1 VVHWYVLAIGQV
13 AFTIRQWLRERLN
26 REKKMFGRKKKQQ
39 AQSKTGTPEKQSQ
52 LAVVKDAYKLVKKN
66 SPLAI
71 IWCLLVF
78 VLIITFG
85 VIIGNNLGH
94 PIYAGFLS
102 LPLGFLAAFFLFT
115 RYANT
120 AAFSSIEGQIGAG
133 ASVLMSI
140 RRGFVTTPAVNVN
153 RDQDMVHRVSG
164 KAGIILVGEGGF
176 GVKSLMQDER
186 RKMERFL
193 SGVPVTEVIVGD
205 GSGQVSIRKLQ
216 KHLKKLPKKLS
227 TVQLREV
234 RARLKSVGGL
244 NIPMPKGPMP
254 TNVRMPRR

>member
-1 VVHWYVLAIGQV
+1 
-13 AFTIRQWLRERLN
+13 
-26 REKKMFGRKKKQQ
+26 MFGRKKKKEEQ
-39 AQSKTGTPEKQSQ
+39 AKTGTAKKQSQ
-52 LAVVKDAYKLVKKN
+52 LAVVKDAYRLVKKD
-66 SPLAI
+66 SPLAVF
-71 IWCLLVF
+71 WCLLVF
-78 VLIITFG
+78 VLILTFG
-85 VIIGNNLGH
+85 IIIGYNLDH

-102 LPLGFLAAFFLFT
+102 LPLAFLAAFFLFT

-140 RRGFVTTPAVNVN
+140 RRGFLTTPAVNVN
-153 RDQDMVHRVSG
+153 RNQDMVHRVSG

-205 GSGQVSIRKLQ
+205 GEGQVSIRKLQ

-234 RARLKSVGGL
+234 RARVKSVGGL
-244 NIPMPKGPMP
+244 NLPMPKGPMP
-254 TNVRMPRR
+254 TNIRMPRR

>member
-1 VVHWYVLAIGQV
+1 
-13 AFTIRQWLRERLN
+13 
-26 REKKMFGRKKKQQ
+26 MFGRKKKQQ
-39 AQSKTGTPEKQSQ
+39 ETTVKGAVPEKKQSQ
-52 LAVVKDAYKLVKKN
+52 LAVVKDAYKLVKKD
-66 SPLAI
+66 SPFAI

-78 VLIITFG
+78 ALILVFG

-102 LPLGFLAAFFLFT
+102 LPLAFLAGFFLFT
-115 RYANT
+115 RFANT
-120 AAFSSIEGQIGAG
+120 AAFASIEGQVGAG

-140 RRGFVTTPAVNVN
+140 RRGFITTPAVNVN
-153 RDQDMVHRVSG
+153 RDQDMVHRVSS

-193 SGVPVTEVIVGD
+193 SGVPVSEVVVGD
-205 GSGQVSIRKLQ
+205 NQGQVSIRKLQ
-216 KHLKKLPKKLS
+216 KHLKKLPKKLN

-234 RARLKSVGGL
+234 RARLRSVGGL
-244 NIPMPKGPMP
+244 NLPMPKGPMP
-254 TNVRMPRR
+254 TNIRMPRR

>member
-1 VVHWYVLAIGQV
+1 
-13 AFTIRQWLRERLN
+13 
-26 REKKMFGRKKKQQ
+26 MFGRKKKKEEQV
-39 AQSKTGTPEKQSQ
+39 KTGTAKKQSQ
-52 LAVVKDAYKLVKKN
+52 LAVVKDAYRLVKKD
-66 SPLAI
+66 SPLAVF
-71 IWCLLVF
+71 WCLLVF
-78 VLIITFG
+78 VLILTFG
-85 VIIGNNLGH
+85 VIIGYNLDH

-102 LPLGFLAAFFLFT
+102 LPLAFLAAFFLFT

-140 RRGFVTTPAVNVN
+140 RRGFLTTPAVNVN
-153 RDQDMVHRVSG
+153 RNQDMVHRVSG

-205 GSGQVSIRKLQ
+205 GEGQVSIRKLQ

-234 RARLKSVGGL
+234 RARVKSVGGL
-244 NIPMPKGPMP
+244 NLPMPKGPMP
-254 TNVRMPRR
+254 TNIRMPRR

>member
-1 VVHWYVLAIGQV
+1 
-13 AFTIRQWLRERLN
+13 
-26 REKKMFGRKKKQQ
+26 MFRRKKKQQ
-39 AQSKTGTPEKQSQ
+39 EAAAKSGTPEKKQSQ
-52 LAVVKDAYKLVKKN
+52 LAVVKDAYKLVKKD

-71 IWCLLVF
+71 LWCLLVF
-78 VLIITFG
+78 TLILVFG
-85 VIIGNNLGH
+85 IIIGNNLGH

-102 LPLGFLAAFFLFT
+102 LPLAFLAGFFLFT
-115 RYANT
+115 RFANT
-120 AAFSSIEGQIGAG
+120 AAFASIEGQVGAG

-153 RDQDMVHRVSG
+153 RDQDMVHRVSS
-164 KAGIILVGEGGF
+164 KAGIILVGEGGY

-205 GSGQVSIRKLQ
+205 NQGQVSIRKLQ

-234 RARLKSVGGL
+234 RARVRSVGGL
-244 NIPMPKGPMP
+244 NLPMPKGPMP

>member
-1 VVHWYVLAIGQV
+1 
-13 AFTIRQWLRERLN
+13 
-26 REKKMFGRKKKQQ
+26 MFERKKKKEEQ
-39 AQSKTGTPEKQSQ
+39 AKTGTAKKQSQ
-52 LAVVKDAYKLVKKN
+52 LAVVKDAYRLVKKD
-66 SPLAI
+66 SPLAVF
-71 IWCLLVF
+71 WCLLVF
-78 VLIITFG
+78 VLILTFG
-85 VIIGNNLGH
+85 VIIGYNLDH

-102 LPLGFLAAFFLFT
+102 LPLAFLAAFFLFT

-140 RRGFVTTPAVNVN
+140 RRGFLTTPAVNVN
-153 RDQDMVHRVSG
+153 RNQDMVHRVSG

-205 GSGQVSIRKLQ
+205 GEGQVSIRKLQ

-234 RARLKSVGGL
+234 RARVKSVGGL
-244 NIPMPKGPMP
+244 NLPMPKGPMP
-254 TNVRMPRR
+254 TNIRMPRR

>member
-1 VVHWYVLAIGQV
+1 
-13 AFTIRQWLRERLN
+13 
-26 REKKMFGRKKKQQ
+26 MFGRKKKNVE
-39 AQSKTGTPEKQSQ
+39 APAKGNAPKKQSQ
-52 LAVVKDAYKLVKKN
+52 LAIVKDAYKLVKKD
-66 SPLAI
+66 SPLAV

-78 VLIITFG
+78 ALVLTFG

-94 PIYAGFLS
+94 PIYAGFIT
-102 LPLGFLAAFFLFT
+102 LPVAFLAAFFLFT
-115 RYANT
+115 RYANV
-120 AAFSSIEGQIGAG
+120 AAYSSIEGQIGAG

-176 GVKSLMQDER
+176 GVKTLMQDER

-193 SGVPVTEVIVGD
+193 SGVPVTEVVVGD
-205 GSGQVSIRKLQ
+205 GQGQVSIRKLQ
-216 KHLKKLPKKLS
+216 KHLRKLPKKLN

-234 RARLKSVGGL
+234 RARLRSVGGL
-244 NIPMPKGPMP
+244 NMPMPKGPMP
-254 TNVRMPRR
+254 TNQRIPRR

>member
-1 VVHWYVLAIGQV
+1 
-13 AFTIRQWLRERLN
+13 
-26 REKKMFGRKKKQQ
+26 MFGRKKKKEAQ
-39 AQSKTGTPEKQSQ
+39 AKTGAPEKQSQ
-52 LAVVKDAYKLVKKN
+52 LAVVKDVF
-66 SPLAI
+66 
-71 IWCLLVF
+71 WCLLVF
-78 VLIITFG
+78 VLILTFG
-85 VIIGNNLGH
+85 VIIGYNLDH

-102 LPLGFLAAFFLFT
+102 LPLAFLAAFFLFT

-140 RRGFVTTPAVNVN
+140 RRGFLTTPAVNVN
-153 RDQDMVHRVSG
+153 RNQDMVHRVSG

-176 GVKSLMQDER
+176 GVKSLMLDER

-205 GSGQVSIRKLQ
+205 GEGQVSIRKLQ

-234 RARLKSVGGL
+234 RARVKSVGGL
-244 NIPMPKGPMP
+244 NLPMPKGPMP
-254 TNVRMPRR
+254 TNIRMPRR

>member
-1 VVHWYVLAIGQV
+1 
-13 AFTIRQWLRERLN
+13 
-26 REKKMFGRKKKQQ
+26 MFGRKKKNVE
-39 AQSKTGTPEKQSQ
+39 APAKGDAPKKQSQ

-66 SPLAI
+66 SPLAV

-78 VLIITFG
+78 ALVLTFG

-94 PIYAGFLS
+94 PIYAGFIT
-102 LPLGFLAAFFLFT
+102 LPVAFLAAFFLFT
-115 RYANT
+115 RYANV
-120 AAFSSIEGQIGAG
+120 AAYASIEGQIGAG

-164 KAGIILVGEGGF
+164 KAGIILGGEGGF
-176 GVKSLMQDER
+176 GVKTLMQDER

-193 SGVPVTEVIVGD
+193 SGVPITEVVVGD
-205 GSGQVSIRKLQ
+205 GQGQVTVRKLQ
-216 KHLKKLPKKLS
+216 KHLKKLPKKLN

-234 RARLKSVGGL
+234 RARLRSVGGL
-244 NIPMPKGPMP
+244 NMPMPKGPMP
-254 TNVRMPRR
+254 TNQRIPRR

>member
-1 VVHWYVLAIGQV
+1 
-13 AFTIRQWLRERLN
+13 
-26 REKKMFGRKKKQQ
+26 MFGRKKKQQ
-39 AQSKTGTPEKQSQ
+39 EATAKGAVPEKKQSQ
-52 LAVVKDAYKLVKKN
+52 LAVVKDAYKLVKKD
-66 SPLAI
+66 SPFAI

-78 VLIITFG
+78 ALILVFG

-102 LPLGFLAAFFLFT
+102 LPLAFLAGFFLFT
-115 RYANT
+115 RFANT
-120 AAFSSIEGQIGAG
+120 AAFASIEGQVGAG

-153 RDQDMVHRVSG
+153 RDQDMVHRVSS

-193 SGVPVTEVIVGD
+193 SGVPVSEVVVGD
-205 GSGQVSIRKLQ
+205 TQGQVSIRKLQ
-216 KHLKKLPKKLS
+216 KHLKKLPKKLN

-234 RARLKSVGGL
+234 RARLRSVGGL
-244 NIPMPKGPMP
+244 NLPMPKGPMP
-254 TNVRMPRR
+254 TNIRMPRR

>member
-1 VVHWYVLAIGQV
+1 
-13 AFTIRQWLRERLN
+13 
-26 REKKMFGRKKKQQ
+26 MFGRKKKKE
-39 AQSKTGTPEKQSQ
+39 AQVKNGAPEKQSQ
-52 LAVVKDAYKLVKKN
+52 LAVVKDAYRLVKKD
-66 SPLAI
+66 SPLAVF
-71 IWCLLVF
+71 WCLLVF
-78 VLIITFG
+78 VLILTFG
-85 VIIGNNLGH
+85 VIIGYNLDH

-102 LPLGFLAAFFLFT
+102 LPLAFLAAFFLFT

-140 RRGFVTTPAVNVN
+140 RRGFLTTPAVNVN
-153 RDQDMVHRVSG
+153 RNQDMVHRVSG

-205 GSGQVSIRKLQ
+205 GEGQVSIRKLQ

-227 TVQLREV
+227 AVQLREV
-234 RARLKSVGGL
+234 RARVKSVGGL
-244 NIPMPKGPMP
+244 NLPMPKGPMP
-254 TNVRMPRR
+254 TNIRMPRR

>member
-1 VVHWYVLAIGQV
+1 
-13 AFTIRQWLRERLN
+13 
-26 REKKMFGRKKKQQ
+26 MFGRKKKQQ
-39 AQSKTGTPEKQSQ
+39 ETIAKGAVPEKKQSQ
-52 LAVVKDAYKLVKKN
+52 LAVVKDAYKLVKKD
-66 SPLAI
+66 SPFAI

-78 VLIITFG
+78 ALILVFG

-102 LPLGFLAAFFLFT
+102 LPLAFLAGFFLFT
-115 RYANT
+115 RFANT
-120 AAFSSIEGQIGAG
+120 AAFASIEGQVGAG

-153 RDQDMVHRVSG
+153 RDQDMVHRVSS

-193 SGVPVTEVIVGD
+193 SGVPVTEVLVGD
-205 GSGQVSIRKLQ
+205 GQGQVSIRKVQ
-216 KHLKKLPKKLS
+216 KH
-227 TVQLREV
+227 
-234 RARLKSVGGL
+234 
-244 NIPMPKGPMP
+244 
-254 TNVRMPRR
+254 

>member
-1 VVHWYVLAIGQV
+1 
-13 AFTIRQWLRERLN
+13 
-26 REKKMFGRKKKQQ
+26 MFGRKKKQQ
-39 AQSKTGTPEKQSQ
+39 EITAKGAVPEKKQSQ
-52 LAVVKDAYKLVKKN
+52 LAVVKDAYKLVKKD
-66 SPLAI
+66 SPFAI

-78 VLIITFG
+78 ALILVFG

-102 LPLGFLAAFFLFT
+102 LPLAFLAGFFLFT
-115 RYANT
+115 RFANT
-120 AAFSSIEGQIGAG
+120 AAFASIEGQVGAG

-140 RRGFVTTPAVNVN
+140 RRGFITTPAVNVN
-153 RDQDMVHRVSG
+153 RDQDMVHRVSS

-193 SGVPVTEVIVGD
+193 SGVPVSEVVVGD
-205 GSGQVSIRKLQ
+205 NQGQVSIRKLQ
-216 KHLKKLPKKLS
+216 KHLKKLPKKLN

-234 RARLKSVGGL
+234 RARLRSVGGL
-244 NIPMPKGPMP
+244 NLPMPKGPMP
-254 TNVRMPRR
+254 TNIRMPRR

>member
-1 VVHWYVLAIGQV
+1 
-13 AFTIRQWLRERLN
+13 
-26 REKKMFGRKKKQQ
+26 MFGRKKKKVE
-39 AQSKTGTPEKQSQ
+39 APAKGDAPKKQSQ
-52 LAVVKDAYKLVKKN
+52 LAVVKDAYKLVKKD
-66 SPLAI
+66 SPLAV

-78 VLIITFG
+78 ALVLTFG

-94 PIYAGFLS
+94 PIYAGFIT
-102 LPLGFLAAFFLFT
+102 LPVAFLAAFFLFT
-115 RYANT
+115 RYANV
-120 AAFSSIEGQIGAG
+120 AAYASIEGQIGAG

-176 GVKSLMQDER
+176 GVKTLMQDER

-193 SGVPVTEVIVGD
+193 SGVPVTEVVVGD
-205 GSGQVSIRKLQ
+205 GQGQVTVRKLQ
-216 KHLKKLPKKLS
+216 KHLKKLPKKLN

-234 RARLKSVGGL
+234 RARLRSVGGL
-244 NIPMPKGPMP
+244 NMPMPKGPMP
-254 TNVRMPRR
+254 TNQRIPRR

>member
-1 VVHWYVLAIGQV
+1 
-13 AFTIRQWLRERLN
+13 
-26 REKKMFGRKKKQQ
+26 MFGKKKKQQ
-39 AQSKTGTPEKQSQ
+39 AQSKTGAPEKQSQ
-52 LAVVKDAYKLVKKN
+52 LAVVKDAYKLVKKD

-164 KAGIILVGEGGF
+164 KAGVILVGEGGY

-254 TNVRMPRR
+254 TNVRLPRR

>member
-1 VVHWYVLAIGQV
+1 
-13 AFTIRQWLRERLN
+13 
-26 REKKMFGRKKKQQ
+26 MFGRKKKTEE
-39 AQSKTGTPEKQSQ
+39 APAKGAAPAKQSQ
-52 LAVVKDAYKLVKKN
+52 LSVLKDAFKLVKN
-66 SPLAI
+66 DSPLAI
-71 IWCLLVF
+71 VWCLLVF
-78 VLIITFG
+78 VLIMVFG

-102 LPLGFLAAFFLFT
+102 APLGFLAAFFLFT
-115 RYANT
+115 RFANT

-176 GVKSLMQDER
+176 AVRALMQDEK

-193 SGVPVTEVIVGD
+193 SGVPITEVYVGD
-205 GSGQVSIRKLQ
+205 GQNQVSIRKLQ
-216 KHLKKLPKKLS
+216 KHLKKLPKKLNTS
-227 TVQLREV
+227 QLREV
-234 RARLKSVGGL
+234 RARLRSVGGL
-244 NIPMPKGPMP
+244 NLPMPKGPLP
-254 TNVRMPRR
+254 GNARMPRR

>member
-1 VVHWYVLAIGQV
+1 
-13 AFTIRQWLRERLN
+13 
-26 REKKMFGRKKKQQ
+26 MFGRKKKQ
-39 AQSKTGTPEKQSQ
+39 PEATAKGAVPEKKQSQ
-52 LAVVKDAYKLVKKN
+52 LAVVKDAYKLVKKD
-66 SPLAI
+66 SPFAI

-78 VLIITFG
+78 ALILVFG

-102 LPLGFLAAFFLFT
+102 LPLAFLAGFFLFT
-115 RYANT
+115 RFANT
-120 AAFSSIEGQIGAG
+120 AAFASIEGQVGAG

-140 RRGFVTTPAVNVN
+140 RRGFITTPAVNVN
-153 RDQDMVHRVSG
+153 RDQDMVHRVSS

-193 SGVPVTEVIVGD
+193 SGVPVSEVVVGD
-205 GSGQVSIRKLQ
+205 NQGQVSIRKLQ
-216 KHLKKLPKKLS
+216 KHLKKLPKKLN

-234 RARLKSVGGL
+234 RARLRSVGGL
-244 NIPMPKGPMP
+244 NLPMPKGPMP
-254 TNVRMPRR
+254 TNIRMPRR

>member
-1 VVHWYVLAIGQV
+1 
-13 AFTIRQWLRERLN
+13 
-26 REKKMFGRKKKQQ
+26 MFGRKKKKEEQ
-39 AQSKTGTPEKQSQ
+39 AKTGAAKKQSQ
-52 LAVVKDAYKLVKKN
+52 LAVVKDAYRLVKKD
-66 SPLAI
+66 SPLAVF
-71 IWCLLVF
+71 WCLLVF
-78 VLIITFG
+78 VLILAFG
-85 VIIGNNLGH
+85 VIIGYNLDH

-102 LPLGFLAAFFLFT
+102 LPLAFLAAFFLFT

-140 RRGFVTTPAVNVN
+140 RRGFLTTPAVNVN
-153 RDQDMVHRVSG
+153 RNQDMVHRVSG

-205 GSGQVSIRKLQ
+205 GEGQVSIRKLQ

-234 RARLKSVGGL
+234 RARVKSVGGL
-244 NIPMPKGPMP
+244 NLPMPKGPMP
-254 TNVRMPRR
+254 TNIRMPRR

>member
-1 VVHWYVLAIGQV
+1 
-13 AFTIRQWLRERLN
+13 
-26 REKKMFGRKKKQQ
+26 MFGRKKKNEE
-39 AQSKTGTPEKQSQ
+39 AITKGAAPEKQSQ
-52 LAVVKDAYKLVKKN
+52 LAVLKDAFKLVKDN
-66 SPLAI
+66 SPIAI
-71 IWCLLVF
+71 VWCLLIF
-78 VLIITFG
+78 VLILVFG

-102 LPLGFLAAFFLFT
+102 IPLAFLAAFFLFT
-115 RYANT
+115 RFANT

-176 GVKSLMQDER
+176 AVRSLMQDEK

-193 SGVPVTEVIVGD
+193 SGVPITEVYVGD
-205 GSGQVSIRKLQ
+205 GQNQVSIRKLQ
-216 KHLKKLPKKLS
+216 KHMKKLPKKLNTS
-227 TVQLREV
+227 QLREV
-234 RARLKSVGGL
+234 RARLRSVGGL
-244 NIPMPKGPMP
+244 NLPMPKGPMP
-254 TNVRMPRR
+254 GNARMPRR

>member
-1 VVHWYVLAIGQV
+1 
-13 AFTIRQWLRERLN
+13 
-26 REKKMFGRKKKQQ
+26 MFGRKKKQ
-39 AQSKTGTPEKQSQ
+39 PETTAKGVVPEKKQSQ
-52 LAVVKDAYKLVKKN
+52 LAVVKDAYKLVKKD
-66 SPLAI
+66 SPFAI

-78 VLIITFG
+78 TLILVFG

-102 LPLGFLAAFFLFT
+102 LPLAFLAGFFLFT
-115 RYANT
+115 RFANT
-120 AAFSSIEGQIGAG
+120 AAFASIEGQVGAG

-153 RDQDMVHRVSG
+153 RDQDMVHRVSS
-164 KAGIILVGEGGF
+164 KAGIILVGEGGY

-193 SGVPVTEVIVGD
+193 SGVPVSEVVVGD
-205 GSGQVSIRKLQ
+205 NQGQVSIRKLQ
-216 KHLKKLPKKLS
+216 KHLKKLPKKLN

-234 RARLKSVGGL
+234 RARLRSVGGL
-244 NIPMPKGPMP
+244 NLPMPKGPMP
-254 TNVRMPRR
+254 TNIRMPRR